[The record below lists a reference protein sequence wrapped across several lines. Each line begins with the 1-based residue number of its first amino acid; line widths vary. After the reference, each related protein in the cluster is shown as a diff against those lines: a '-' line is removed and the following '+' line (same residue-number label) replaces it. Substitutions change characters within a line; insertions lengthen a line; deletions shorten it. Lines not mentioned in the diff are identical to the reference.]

1 MEQLQ
6 NMFGQVK
13 DFLMDAVDM
22 AVTMEM
28 TWGTIMFLGGLI
40 GCVAFLL
47 AIVISLAIFPGQR
60 KRILK
65 KLGQE

>member
-6 NMFGQVK
+6 NLFNQVK
-13 DFLMDAVDM
+13 EFLLDAVDM

-28 TWGTIMFLGGLI
+28 TWGTIMFIGGLV